1 MASTPTLPP
10 ARHIPFQKGGWG
22 AAIATTALAAALFA
36 TAWYIHEQTYRHPTD
51 YMMRTYPH
59 ESPGHGEAGGHGA
72 DASHGSAPAGG
83 ASQGAGAAHGAAPAA
98 GTAPAAGGH

>member
-10 ARHIPFQKGGWG
+10 ARHVEFKKGGWG

-59 ESPGHGEAGGHGA
+59 ESPGHGEAGGGGHG
-72 DASHGSAPAGG
+72 GG
-83 ASQGAGAAHGAAPAA
+83 EAHGAAPAA
-98 GTAPAAGGH
+98 GAPAAPAAGGH